1 MRWLSFVLGHSR
13 GPRNALNRL
22 PTIVER
28 FGISPRKSE
37 VNLSMLMD
45 VVERHGVRP
54 TLPVTAVTALR
65 HPGIIR
71 ALQDRGAEMAAHGYV
86 HNDYASLSAEQQRR
100 QVREARTTLEGLGLA
115 IRGWRCPYSR
125 WNGDTVTAL
134 VAAGFEYDATPVY
147 HWPAYQREQIPLSD
161 EAREDYQRFVDLSS
175 SRDALTHV
183 VLPTLVEGLVQ
194 LPMSIPQDEDMVDR
208 LHLDLDSMS
217 RVWIRMVRDT
227 RERGEIFVMCLHPER
242 AALFAVPLDAA
253 LKEAREMG
261 DVWIAPCGEIADWWR
276 ARDAAQLTVEPA
288 GDGCWR
294 IAVTGPEAMETVCA
308 SGRLI
313 GSGTITVA
321 AWRKPVV
328 HCGAAW
334 PDATRRRLRDA
345 GYWIEQGG
353 DPAGYALD
361 LDAALP
367 TSSPADAVVLKV
379 RAHADELVRLNPW
392 PAGFRACLSITADI
406 DALTLYDFA
415 MRLKE
420 F

>member
-13 GPRNALNRL
+13 GPRNALTRL
-22 PTIVER
+22 FTIVER

-37 VNLSMLMD
+37 VNLSTLMG

-54 TLPVTAVTALR
+54 TLAVTAIATLR
-65 HPGIIR
+65 HPDIMR

-100 QVREARTTLEGLGLA
+100 QMQAARTTLEGLGLA

-125 WNGDTVTAL
+125 WNGDTLTAL

-147 HWPAYQREQIPLSD
+147 HWPAYQRERIPLSE
-161 EAREDYQRFVDLSS
+161 EAKEDYQRFIDLSS
-175 SRDALTHV
+175 AHDALTHV

-208 LHLDLDSMS
+208 LHLDIDSMS
-217 RVWIRMVRDT
+217 RVWIRMIRDT
-227 RERGEIFVMCLHPER
+227 RERGEIFVMCVHPER
-242 AALFAVPLDAA
+242 AALVAASLDAA
-253 LKEAREMG
+253 LDEARRMG

-276 ARDAAQLTVEPA
+276 ARDKAQMTVEPA
-288 GDGCWR
+288 AHGCWR
-294 IAVTGPEAMETVCA
+294 IAVTGPDAMETTYA
-308 SGRLI
+308 SYTLTGE
-313 GSGTITVA
+313 GTITVPA
-321 AWRKPVV
+321 SRKPVV
-328 HCGAAW
+328 HCCLAW
-334 PDATRRRLRDA
+334 PDATRQRLHDA
-345 GYWIEQGG
+345 GYHVEHGG
-353 DPAGYALD
+353 DPVGYALD

-367 TSSPADAVVLKV
+367 LSSPADTVVRHV
-379 RAHADELVRLNPW
+379 REHAGELVRLNPW
-392 PAGFRACLSITADI
+392 PAGFRSCLSITADI

>member
-13 GPRNALNRL
+13 GPRNALTRL

-37 VNLSMLMD
+37 ANLSALMD

-65 HPGIIR
+65 HPDIIR
-71 ALQDRGAEMAAHGYV
+71 GLHDRGAEMAAHGYV
-86 HNDYASLSAEQQRR
+86 HNDYASLSAEQQHQ
-100 QVREARTTLEGLGLA
+100 QVRAARTALEGLGLA

-125 WNGDTVTAL
+125 WNPETVAAL
-134 VAAGFEYDATPVY
+134 VAAGFDYDATPVY
-147 HWPAYQREQIPLSD
+147 HWPAYQREAIPLSD

-183 VLPTLVEGLVQ
+183 VLPTLVDGLVQ

-217 RVWIRMVRDT
+217 RVWIRMLRDT

-242 AALFAVPLDAA
+242 AGLFAAPLDAA
-253 LKEAREMG
+253 LDEAGRMR
-261 DVWIAPCGEIADWWR
+261 DVWIAPCGAIAEWWR
-276 ARDAAQLTVEPA
+276 ARDVAQVTVEPA
-288 GDGCWR
+288 AEGCWR
-294 IAVTGPEAMETVCA
+294 IDVTGPDALETVYA
-308 SGRLI
+308 SDRLA
-313 GSGTITVA
+313 GSGAMTVLSQ
-321 AWRKPVV
+321 RKPVV
-328 HCGAAW
+328 HCGPAW
-334 PDATRRRLRDA
+334 PEATRQRLRDS
-345 GYWIEQGG
+345 GYWVEQGG
-353 DPAGYALD
+353 NPAEYAVN

-367 TSSPADAVVLKV
+367 ASSPADAVALKV
-379 RAHADELVRLNPW
+379 REHDTELLRLNPW